1 MASWWE
7 MDYRLE
13 LDILSSMPI
22 PLCTTQIGLWVVKK
36 VIPLEIILEMVVAL
50 AEVVTVMGL
59 LQVDGVVV

>member
-1 MASWWE
+1 

-13 LDILSSMPI
+13 LDILPSMPI

-36 VIPLEIILEMVVAL
+36 VIPLEITLLEMVVAL